1 MPPRIL
7 IAEDEDRLRRLFA
20 MLLSNAG
27 YKMSLAEDG
36 QAAWD
41 LFQKEKPD
49 VVVTDLRMPNVDG
62 MELLT
67 KIKEDSPGTPVVVVT
82 AFGAIESA
90 VDAMKAGAADYL
102 TKPVDVDELKLALEQ
117 ARQWREIVA
126 ENLRLRAETKNQYD
140 FASIIAESD
149 LMKETLDLAAQ
160 VSNSEATVLV
170 YGESGTGKELIARA
184 IHLNSPRSRGPFEP
198 INCAAIPEH
207 LLESE
212 LFGYERGA
220 FTGAVDSKPGVFEV
234 ASEGTLFLD
243 EIGDM
248 AFPLQAKVLRALE
261 ERTFKRLGGSK
272 MIHTNTRFVAA
283 TNRNLTAMVKD
294 GEFREDLFYRLSVF
308 PLEIPPLRER
318 PEDIVPLTEHF
329 LGRFCKQMGKPVPE
343 IAPASRKMLLEHG
356 WPGNVRELQNV
367 IERSVILLQGPS
379 LNPDVLGRRF
389 GAPESILS
397 PQFGRKE
404 AFSLP
409 PEGFNLDEH
418 VRGLINQ
425 ALSRARG
432 NKSAAAKMLG
442 ISRATLRY
450 RIEKYG
456 LDADEDA
463 LPDSEKDA
471 DGQAD
476 DSE

>member
-27 YKMSLAEDG
+27 YKMSLAGDG
-36 QAAWD
+36 QEAWD
-41 LFQKEKPD
+41 LFKKEKPD

-62 MELLT
+62 MELLR
-67 KIKEDSPGTPVVVVT
+67 KIKEASPSTPVVVVT
-82 AFGAIESA
+82 AYGAIESA
-90 VDAMKAGAADYL
+90 VEAMKAGAADYL
-102 TKPVDVDELKLALEQ
+102 TKPVEEEELKLAIEKAL
-117 ARQWREIVA
+117 QWRAIVS
-126 ENLRLRAETKNQYD
+126 ENLRLRAETKIQYD

-234 ASEGTLFLD
+234 ASDGTLFLD

-272 MIHTNTRFVAA
+272 TIHTDTRFVAA

-294 GEFREDLFYRLSVF
+294 GLFREDLFYRLSVF

-318 PEDIVPLTEHF
+318 PDDIVPLTEHF
-329 LGRFCKQMGKPVPE
+329 LKRFCKQMGKPIPE
-343 IAPASRKMLLEHG
+343 ITPASRKMLLEHG

-367 IERSVILLQGPS
+367 VERSVILLQGPA
-379 LNPDVLGRRF
+379 LTPDILGRRF
-389 GAPESILS
+389 GAPDSMLS
-397 PQFGRKE
+397 PQFGKKE

-418 VRGLINQ
+418 VRALINQ

-456 LDADEDA
+456 LETGEARPED
-463 LPDSEKDA
+463 PEEEKDGEAA
-471 DGQAD
+471 DPD
-476 DSE
+476 